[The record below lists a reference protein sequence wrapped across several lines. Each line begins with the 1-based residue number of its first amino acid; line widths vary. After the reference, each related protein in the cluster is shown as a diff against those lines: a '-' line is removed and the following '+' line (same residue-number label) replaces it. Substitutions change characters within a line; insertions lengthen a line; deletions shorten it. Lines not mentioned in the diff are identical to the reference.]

1 MRVCS
6 GQIQLLRKLSMF
18 EIGGKQIA
26 ASLAEIVAPKR
37 SALLIWDMEYAIG
50 PNAFN
55 YKDILANLK
64 SLSARAREAGI
75 PVLYSVQTGFDLIK
89 EEAPV
94 WVRVRMKRAKASDP
108 NQLLKEKDDPH
119 DREIVEELK
128 PQPKDIIFQK
138 RRPDGFVGTDLD
150 LILRSNGVR
159 TILIGGVATEGGIE
173 GTARTARNLGY
184 DIVVL
189 KDCVGSRN
197 RELHELALKLMEQ
210 THFDIATAG
219 EVAEIWRRK

>member
-1 MRVCS
+1 
-6 GQIQLLRKLSMF
+6 MF

-26 ASLAEIVAPKR
+26 ANLAEIVAPKH

-64 SLSARAREAGI
+64 SLSAVARELGV
-75 PVLYSVQTGFDLIK
+75 PVFYSVQTGFDLLK

-108 NQLLKEKDDPH
+108 SQLLNEKENPH

-128 PQPKDIIFQK
+128 PQPKDIVFQK

-150 LILRSNGVR
+150 LILRSKGVR
-159 TILIGGVATEGGIE
+159 TILIGGVATEGGVE
-173 GTARTARNLGY
+173 GTARTARHLGY

-189 KDCVGSRN
+189 NDCVGSRN

-210 THFDIATAG
+210 THFDISTAG
-219 EVAEIWRRK
+219 EIAEIWRRK